1 MGQTHSQSDSQR
13 ASRQIANF
21 YHICNIIPDTP
32 EHHHQ
37 IWSPDGS
44 NATSEAPE
52 EPPLPQPSQH
62 TKHCRRSAPHR
73 QVQTQH
79 IHGHHQSHN
88 SEQFATPGSIDDD
101 VYCAHPPVRTNA
113 FPSSN
118 RMTAS
123 ASASA
128 SASATDR
135 TTDDESDVFSSHHHN
150 RRRSARSKRR
160 SCVPSQ
166 PVSAPTH
173 ADSFPELLDRRYDLD
188 VAPSMINMDLR
199 FNGAYMVVN
208 SIYNIL
214 TCKFGYQ
221 HMLSVQMLFWM
232 AIHKYYQIQS
242 IDTHANYKLSLSTLL
257 DIVKHMSLCSERD
270 VSIYTDVAKQYNTNH
285 HPASQQQYATTSSR
299 STSTPAPATNT
310 HTFPITAL
318 VQKPMYQRPFYQM
331 QYYYVPKE
339 EHCIKQALLNDHL
352 ILANLTLF
360 SNFLSSRGGLVR
372 FPNSTDTSA
381 GMIVVTIIGY
391 RADTWIVR
399 FPFGIHWGDQG
410 VGYVS
415 FEYFDR
421 YNRDRWLID
430 ISECAEPPQYV
441 TQRQKEQLT
450 ENSELLAA
458 HMETSPHTHPH
469 HVSNTVRVPDGS
481 KTSHTSYR
489 ARRRI
494 V

>member
-1 MGQTHSQSDSQR
+1 MGQSSSQLDNQR
-13 ASRQIANF
+13 TSRQIANF

-37 IWSPDGS
+37 IWSPDSDASIPTQKES
-44 NATSEAPE
+44 NCTHT
-52 EPPLPQPSQH
+52 H
-62 TKHCRRSAPHR
+62 TKRKVHVHKPRRKSRPSFAK
-73 QVQTQH
+73 
-79 IHGHHQSHN
+79 HN
-88 SEQFATPGSIDDD
+88 SSSDEAST
-101 VYCAHPPVRTNA
+101 HTNA
-113 FPSSN
+113 FQSN
-118 RMTAS
+118 RFAT
-123 ASASA
+123 
-128 SASATDR
+128 SATDY
-135 TTDDESDVFSSHHHN
+135 TTDDESDVFSTDRWKS
-150 RRRSARSKRR
+150 SRSKRKN
-160 SCVPSQ
+160 SS
-166 PVSAPTH
+166 SKPTSTTN
-173 ADSFPELLDRRYDLD
+173 DVTFPTLLDRRYDLD

-242 IDTHANYKLSLSTLL
+242 INVQTNYKLSLSTLL
-257 DIVKHMSLCSERD
+257 DVVKQMSLCSEREM
-270 VSIYTDVAKQYNTNH
+270 SIYTDVAKKH
-285 HPASQQQYATTSSR
+285 GEHVSLDAS
-299 STSTPAPATNT
+299 STSRNTLT
-310 HTFPITAL
+310 HTFPITSL
-318 VQKPMYQRPFYQM
+318 VSKQMYQTPFYHM
-331 QYYYVPKE
+331 QYYYVSKD
-339 EHCIKQALLNDHL
+339 EHILKSALLNDHL

-360 SNFLSSRGGLVR
+360 SNFLSSRGGVVH

-381 GMIVVTIIGY
+381 GMIVVTILGY
-391 RADTWIVR
+391 QNDTWIVR

-430 ISECAEPPQYV
+430 IDECSEPPQYV
-441 TQRQKEQLT
+441 TQRQKEQVS

-458 HMETSPHTHPH
+458 HMGTSYHTQSQSTNANVETVAFAKAAKSTG
-469 HVSNTVRVPDGS
+469 NT
-481 KTSHTSYR
+481 YR